1 VCFGSVE
8 DIKPFNRWNK
18 DLLGSLISDGSM
30 VMEAWNL
37 PSERDA
43 LQAIAET
50 IVGAFKQS
58 L

>member
-1 VCFGSVE
+1 MEQGPSWIIDF
-8 DIKPFNRWNK
+8 RWINGHG
-18 DLLGSLISDGSM
+18 DMD
-30 VMEAWNL
+30 L